1 MTSKLLEREVRDED
15 NKKIVDDFVKE
26 LDQDNKK

>member
-1 MTSKLLEREVRDED
+1 MTSKLLEREVSDED